1 MDRTRRQRLCIRR
14 WLDCNGKGVIE
25 ACTGF
30 GNYINFY
37 YNDNCRS
44 FQKWEE
50 LLTRENEESL
60 Y

>member
-1 MDRTRRQRLCIRR
+1 MDRTQRQRLCIRR
-14 WLDCNGKGVIE
+14 WLDCNGKGVVE

-30 GNYINFY
+30 GD
-37 YNDNCRS
+37 YNDCRS
-44 FQKWEE
+44 FQKWKE